1 MTVEELEKLKTGDIV
16 RSGNNELVV
25 RVNPEDKHHWKYW
38 EFTCNENSCLNVCI
52 IAYSNIVRDTDLEK
66 IKDWKVVD
74 PEYKLSLDIKK
85 KESELENLK
94 KELVELTRKKMLD
107 QIVPGNVYR
116 FTLCGKPNI
125 ILCVRDVS
133 EHKVYTVNLINDLWG
148 NFYHSEVTNV
158 ELLPE
163 LTEAYKNFKTILEKA

>member
-16 RSGNNELVV
+16 RSGNIELVV
-25 RVNPEDKHHWKYW
+25 RVNPEDKHRWKYW
-38 EFTCNENSCLNVCI
+38 EFTCNENSCLDVCI

-66 IKDWKVVD
+66 VKDWKVVD
-74 PEYKLSLDIKK
+74 AEYKLSLDIKK

-116 FTLCGKPNI
+116 FTWLDDSRSVAY
-125 ILCVRDVS
+125 VREFCDEKTYATNLTNDHYYCFYNS
-133 EHKVYTVNLINDLWG
+133 EW
-148 NFYHSEVTNV
+148 TNV
-158 ELLPE
+158 EHLPE
-163 LTEAYKNFKTILEKA
+163 LTEAYKNFKTILEKT